1 MEQCLKALYS
11 FDDPELWELC
21 SDSCLCHRYDFEE
34 RKCPTSRVVHT
45 HCLHWVTY
53 ASKTVASTVSST
65 FKTWSSTVASTTA
78 RTTRRTSSSYKTTS
92 KIWSTLT
99 KVTTTAAPTTTTSS
113 TTPSTAYDDSPITD
127 DITQTTWI
135 DQMFDDSI
143 VMYFFLFFIKYLK
156 SLKPASIF
164 KKFFF
169 C

>member
-53 ASKTVASTVSST
+53 ASKIVASTVSST
-65 FKTWSSTVASTTA
+65 FKTWSSTVASTTD

-99 KVTTTAAPTTTTSS
+99 KVTTTSAPTTTSS
-113 TTPSTAYDDSPITD
+113 TTTSTAYDSPITD
-127 DITQTTWI
+127 DITTQTTWI

-156 SLKPASIF
+156 IF
-164 KKFFF
+164 EARSNI
-169 C
+169 